1 MGDDRAVPGPG
12 QEPEPRPEKGN
23 EPRRRGDAVIT
34 DALIGIVR
42 TLTDMEQGRR
52 GITAL
57 DELASP
63 LAARRIHKVVS
74 DSRNAV
80 AAGGWRPHRTRPIRI
95 LSATAT
101 RPCPRVAE
109 GVVVVADA
117 QRSRPYTIR
126 LEQHE
131 ELWRIVELAPPDLG
145 LRPAVTEASRTGRPP
160 GSTAATTVDPEDR
173 DLHEGAPGTEGAEG
187 SVEDG

>member
-1 MGDDRAVPGPG
+1 MGDDRAVPEPG
-12 QEPEPRPEKGN
+12 QEPEPRPGEGN

-57 DELASP
+57 DKLASP

-74 DSRNAV
+74 DSRQQV

-101 RPCPRVAE
+101 RPCEGVAE
-109 GVVVVADA
+109 GVVIVADA
-117 QRSRPYTIR
+117 KRSRPYTIR

-160 GSTAATTVDPEDR
+160 GSAAGSTVEPETQDGPDGIGGPED
-173 DLHEGAPGTEGAEG
+173 AE
-187 SVEDG
+187 EDG